1 MTALFF
7 LDNITG
13 ATLRMMTPLL
23 LVALGELYSERA
35 GLTNIGLDGIMSIGT
50 IAGFLGGCLTGSPW
64 MGLLLGALCGVAL
77 NMIYA
82 FCTITLRA
90 GQIINGMAL
99 NILGPALVTYL
110 YRRYFG
116 VTDTLISVNLMQNI
130 HIPWLSDIPILGA
143 LFSATP
149 MTYLS
154 LLLLLGTWFFFYKT
168 RPGINFMAVGEYP
181 RAAETMG
188 IHVNRVKYLASV
200 LCGALAGL
208 GGAFLTTCYMS
219 TFTEGMVTGRGFI
232 ALSAVIFG
240 GWTPLGVFLATLLF
254 GFVDALQLRLQ
265 VLLQLPYQLLAML
278 PYLCTFAALVFMR
291 QKSSGPKA
299 NGQPYAREGC

>member
-1 MTALFF
+1 MDVISF
-7 LDNITG
+7 LENMVG

-23 LVALGELYSERA
+23 LVAIGELYSERA

-50 IAGFLGGCLTGSPW
+50 IAGFIGGCVTGNPW
-64 MGLLLGALCGVAL
+64 VGLLLGALFGIAI

-90 GQIINGMAL
+90 GQIINGMAI
-99 NILGPALVTYL
+99 NILGPALVTYI
-110 YRRYFG
+110 YRRFFG
-116 VTDTLISVNLMQNI
+116 ITESLVSIDIMKNI
-130 HIPWLSDIPILGA
+130 HIPLLSDIPVVGA

-149 MTYLS
+149 VTYLAI
-154 LLLLLGTWFFFYKT
+154 LLTVGTWFFFYRTK
-168 RPGINFMAVGEYP
+168 PGINYMAVGEYP

-188 IHVNRVKYLASV
+188 INVIRTKYIACV
-200 LCGALAGL
+200 ICGALAGL

-240 GWTPLGVFLATLLF
+240 GWTPVGVFLATLLF

-265 VLLQLPYQLLAML
+265 VMLNFPYQILAML
-278 PYLCTFAALVFMR
+278 PYLCTFAALVFM
-291 QKSSGPKA
+291 KSKHAGPKA
-299 NGQPYAREGC
+299 NGKEYSREGH

>member
-1 MTALFF
+1 MDILSF
-7 LDNITG
+7 LENMVG

-23 LVALGELYSERA
+23 LVAIGELYSERA
-35 GLTNIGLDGIMSIGT
+35 GLTNIGLDGIMSVGT
-50 IAGFLGGCLTGSPW
+50 LAGFIGGCVAGSPW
-64 MGLLLGALCGVAL
+64 MGLLLGALAGIAL

-99 NILGPALVTYL
+99 NILGPALVTYI
-110 YRRYFG
+110 YRGYFG
-116 VTDTLISVNLMQNI
+116 LSNSLVSADIMENI
-130 HIPWLSDIPILGA
+130 HIPVLSDLPVVGM

-149 MTYLS
+149 MTYLTFAI
-154 LLLLLGTWFFFYKT
+154 LIVTCIFFSRTK
-168 RPGINFMAVGEYP
+168 PGINFMAVGEYP
-181 RAAETMG
+181 KAAETMG
-188 IHVNRVKYLASV
+188 VRVIGTKYLACV
-200 LCGALAGL
+200 ICGALAGL

-240 GWTPLGVFLATLLF
+240 GWTPIGILLATLLF

-265 VLLQLPYQLLAML
+265 VMLNFPYQLLAML
-278 PYLCTFAALVFMR
+278 PYLCTFAALVVMKNR
-291 QKSSGPKA
+291 NPGPKA
-299 NGQPYAREGC
+299 NGQAYAREGH

>member
-1 MTALFF
+1 MTIVSF
-7 LDNITG
+7 LDNIVG
-13 ATLRMMTPLL
+13 ASMRMMTPLL

-35 GLTNIGLDGIMSIGT
+35 GLTNIGLDGIMSVGT
-50 IAGFLGGCLTGSPW
+50 IAGFIGGCISGSPW
-64 MGLLLGALCGVAL
+64 LGLLLGALCGIAL

-99 NILGPALVTYL
+99 NILGPALVTYV
-110 YRRYFG
+110 YRRYFS
-116 VTDTLISVNLMQNI
+116 VTDALVTVDLMPNI
-130 HIPWLSDIPILGA
+130 QIPLLSEIPVLGA
-143 LFSATP
+143 LFRLTP

-154 LLLLLGTWFFFYKT
+154 LLFLLGTWAFFYKT
-168 RPGINFMAVGEYP
+168 KPGLNFMAVGEYP

-188 IHVNRVKYLASV
+188 IRVTRTKYLACII
-200 LCGALAGL
+200 CGALAGL

-240 GWTPLGVFLATLLF
+240 GWTPLGVCLATLLF

-265 VLLQLPYQLLAML
+265 VLLQFPYQLLAML
-278 PYLCTFAALVFMR
+278 PYLCTFVALVFM
-291 QKSSGPKA
+291 KHKNNGPKA
-299 NGQPYAREGC
+299 NGKAYAREGS

>member
-1 MTALFF
+1 MDIISF
-7 LDNITG
+7 LDNMVG

-23 LVALGELYSERA
+23 LVAIGELYSERA
-35 GLTNIGLDGIMSIGT
+35 GLTNIGLDGIMSVGT
-50 IAGFLGGCLTGSPW
+50 IAGFIGGCISGSPW
-64 MGLLLGALCGVAL
+64 IGLLLGALAGIL
-77 NMIYA
+77 INMIYA

-99 NILGPALVTYL
+99 NILGPALVTYI

-116 VTDTLISVNLMQNI
+116 ITDSLVSVDIMQNI
-130 HIPWLSDIPILGA
+130 HIPFLSDIPVLGM

-149 MTYLS
+149 MTYLTI
-154 LLLLLGTWFFFYKT
+154 LLTVGTWFFFYKT
-168 RPGINFMAVGEYP
+168 KPGINFMAVGEYP

-188 IHVNRVKYLASV
+188 INVIRTKYVACII
-200 LCGALAGL
+200 CGALAGL

-265 VLLQLPYQLLAML
+265 FMLNFPYQILAML
-278 PYLCTFAALVFMR
+278 PYLCTFAALAFM
-291 QKSSGPKA
+291 KNKTSGPKA
-299 NGQPYAREGC
+299 NGKEYSREGH

>member
-1 MTALFF
+1 
-7 LDNITG
+7 
-13 ATLRMMTPLL
+13 
-23 LVALGELYSERA
+23 
-35 GLTNIGLDGIMSIGT
+35 
-50 IAGFLGGCLTGSPW
+50 
-64 MGLLLGALCGVAL
+64 
-77 NMIYA
+77 
-82 FCTITLRA
+82 
-90 GQIINGMAL
+90 
-99 NILGPALVTYL
+99 
-110 YRRYFG
+110 
-116 VTDTLISVNLMQNI
+116 
-130 HIPWLSDIPILGA
+130 
-143 LFSATP
+143 
-149 MTYLS
+149 
-154 LLLLLGTWFFFYKT
+154 
-168 RPGINFMAVGEYP
+168 MAVGEYP

-200 LCGALAGL
+200 ICGALAGL

-278 PYLCTFAALVFMR
+278 PYLCTFAALVFMK

>member
-23 LVALGELYSERA
+23 LVALGELYSER
-35 GLTNIGLDGIMSIGT
+35 
-50 IAGFLGGCLTGSPW
+50 AGFLGGCLTGSPW

-200 LCGALAGL
+200 ICGALAGL

>member
-1 MTALFF
+1 MTIVSF
-7 LDNITG
+7 LDNIVG
-13 ATLRMMTPLL
+13 ASMRMMTPLL

-35 GLTNIGLDGIMSIGT
+35 GLTNIGLDGIMSVGT
-50 IAGFLGGCLTGSPW
+50 IAGFIGGCISGSPW
-64 MGLLLGALCGVAL
+64 LGLLLGALCGIAL

-99 NILGPALVTYL
+99 NILGPALVTYV

-116 VTDTLISVNLMQNI
+116 VTDALVTVDLMPNI
-130 HIPWLSDIPILGA
+130 QIPLLSEIPVLGA
-143 LFSATP
+143 LFRLTP

-154 LLLLLGTWFFFYKT
+154 LLFLLGTWAFFYKT
-168 RPGINFMAVGEYP
+168 KPGLNFMAVGEYP

-188 IHVNRVKYLASV
+188 IHVTRTKYLACII
-200 LCGALAGL
+200 CGALAGL

-240 GWTPLGVFLATLLF
+240 GWTPLGVCLATLLF

-265 VLLQLPYQLLAML
+265 VLLQFPYQLLAML
-278 PYLCTFAALVFMR
+278 PYLCTFVALVFI
-291 QKSSGPKA
+291 KHKNNGPKA
-299 NGQPYAREGC
+299 NGKAYAREGS

>member
-23 LVALGELYSERA
+23 LVALGELLLRTRR
-35 GLTNIGLDGIMSIGT
+35 TNEYRPRRHYEHRYHRRISRRR
-50 IAGFLGGCLTGSPW
+50 LTGSPW
-64 MGLLLGALCGVAL
+64 MGLLLGALCGIAL

-99 NILGPALVTYL
+99 NILGPALATYL

-116 VTDTLISVNLMQNI
+116 VTDTLISVDLMQNI

-154 LLLLLGTWFFFYKT
+154 LLLLLGTWFFFSKT

-200 LCGALAGL
+200 ICGALAGL

>member
-1 MTALFF
+1 MDIISF
-7 LDNITG
+7 LDNMVG

-23 LVALGELYSERA
+23 LVAIGELYSERA
-35 GLTNIGLDGIMSIGT
+35 GLTNIGLDGIMSVGT
-50 IAGFLGGCLTGSPW
+50 IAGFIGGCVSGSPW
-64 MGLLLGALCGVAL
+64 IGLLLGVLSGIL
-77 NMIYA
+77 INMIYA
-82 FCTITLRA
+82 FCTVTLRA

-99 NILGPALVTYL
+99 NILGPALVTYI

-116 VTDTLISVNLMQNI
+116 ITDTLVTVDIMENI
-130 HIPWLSDIPILGA
+130 HIPFLSDIPVVGM

-149 MTYLS
+149 VTYLAI
-154 LLLLLGTWFFFYKT
+154 LLTVFTWFFFYKT
-168 RPGINFMAVGEYP
+168 KPGINFMAVGEYP

-188 IHVNRVKYLASV
+188 INVIRTKYIACII
-200 LCGALAGL
+200 CGALAGL

-240 GWTPLGVFLATLLF
+240 GWTPVGVFLATLLF

-265 VLLQLPYQLLAML
+265 VMLNFPYQILAML
-278 PYLCTFAALVFMR
+278 PYLCTFAALVFM
-291 QKSSGPKA
+291 KNKNAGPKA
-299 NGQPYAREGC
+299 NGKEYSREGH